1 MNNIL
6 QYPVSTIV
14 DSVIPKNAFYR
25 KATVTQRMKT
35 RFVDELQ
42 ELRWLYKLA
51 PQTLNI
57 EGAKEI
63 EEVQIFLA
71 VLKQKTIPIEL
82 LRFIDTVM
90 PQFIVFILQYQNN
103 YCLFCNYKH
112 YATQAH
118 DRCEISE
125 SFATEW
131 SNDVPDLHVYGRT
144 TAAIYDNFIRQIA
157 GNRLEQ
163 AASIAEDI
171 ATMQQKEAIQKR
183 IEKLEILRSREQQP
197 HKKFELHRQIQ
208 RLKEDLK

>member
-6 QYPVSTIV
+6 QYPASTIV
-14 DSVIPKNAFYR
+14 DRPIPKSAFYR
-25 KATVTQRMKT
+25 NANITPRMRS
-35 RFVDELQ
+35 RFVEELQ

-71 VLKQKTIPIEL
+71 VLKQQTIPIEL

-90 PQFIVFILQYQNN
+90 PQFIVFILQYQND

-131 SNDVPDLHVYGRT
+131 SSDMPDLHIYGRT
-144 TAAIYDNFIRQIA
+144 TAAIYDKFIRQIA

-163 AASIAEDI
+163 AATIAEDI
-171 ATMQQKEAIQKR
+171 ATMQQKETIQKR

-197 HKKFELHRQIQ
+197 HKKFELHQQIQ